1 MRLALGIEYDGS
13 AFRGWQSQ
21 AQAIGIQTV
30 VEKAL
35 SGVADHAVEVM
46 AAGRTDAGVHALMQV
61 IHFDTSVTRSERAW
75 VLGATSNLP
84 KQVTVLW
91 AREVSDAFHAR
102 YSAQARS
109 YRYYILNR
117 RLRPAIGADY
127 LSWVRE
133 PLDAA
138 SMHAGAQFL
147 IGEHDFTAYRA
158 AQCQSRTPMRR
169 VFEVTVRRHGEL
181 IELAIT
187 ANAFLHHMV
196 RNIAGVLIAIGTGER
211 PVEWTREV
219 LESRDRTVGGITAPP
234 GGLYLTGVR
243 YAAAL
248 ELPSERSHAP
258 ALLSI

>member
-1 MRLALGIEYDGS
+1 MRVALGIEYDGS
-13 AFRGWQSQ
+13 AFHGWQSQ
-21 AQAIGIQTV
+21 AQAIGIQAV

-35 SGVADHAVEVM
+35 SGVADQPIEVM

-61 IHFDTSVTRSERAW
+61 IHFDTTVTRSERAW

-91 AREVSDAFHAR
+91 AREVSDGFHAR

-117 RLRPAIGADY
+117 RLRPAIGANY

-133 PLDAA
+133 PLDAT

-147 IGEHDFTAYRA
+147 IGEHDFTSYRA

-169 VFEVTVRRHGEL
+169 VFEVAVRRHGEI
-181 IELAIT
+181 IELTIT

-211 PVEWTREV
+211 SIEWTREV
-219 LESRDRTVGGITAPP
+219 LESRDRTLGGITAPP

-243 YAAAL
+243 YAAGL
-248 ELPSERSHAP
+248 GLPSERAEPP